1 MAKSDMWEK
10 EKDLENVRELVN
22 EFEER
27 LGAEVRRQEGVEQR
41 QKVKLNPKAKEFKRS
56 KLLEKYTAKLLF
68 RQDDRKFEDEY
79 LKKLERNWQKQ
90 KSVPLKEKP

>member
-27 LGAEVRRQEGVEQR
+27 LGAEVRRQKGVEQR
-41 QKVKLNPKAKEFKRS
+41 
-56 KLLEKYTAKLLF
+56 
-68 RQDDRKFEDEY
+68 
-79 LKKLERNWQKQ
+79 
-90 KSVPLKEKP
+90 